1 MLSID
6 THSSLRIAVLMEM
19 LEDVSR
25 AKDAEAAF
33 RAFAKRIR
41 RVRPIDAYAHI
52 STALLAPGQY
62 RVHRTHRAKG
72 GEFESVAAAPRDMST
87 LPIRTGGLVGS
98 VIAKREPQLYQDMA
112 LGADPVL
119 GKVTEGMGSC
129 MCVPMFEG
137 GRIAGWSLMFRADPR
152 GYTLSDLED
161 DLLIGNLL
169 GSMTLNMAA
178 VEQISALNGQLRAQF
193 EEVARVQD
201 ALLPDHPP
209 VVPGVRFAASYH
221 TSGQAGGDYYDF
233 FDLGA
238 GKVGILIADVSGH
251 GPAAATIMAMLHAML
266 HARPDVCSSP
276 AGAMK
281 FANTQLAD
289 SSIEGGHVTAVF
301 ALLDTR
307 ATDRGFAQSVS
318 PTLTLARAGHPLPR
332 LRRANGEIVP
342 IGGGAGEG
350 SAPLGIVAENYEPR
364 ETSIALAP
372 GDTIILYTD
381 GISEAKNAT
390 GEQLGMEGLDR
401 AIGAAK
407 PDPAS
412 IIESVRA
419 AVAAHTAGAPPTDD
433 QTLVVFRIEP

>member
-1 MLSID
+1 MRSID

-52 STALLAPGQY
+52 STSGLAPGQY

-72 GEFESVAAAPRDMST
+72 GEFETVATAPRDLTT
-87 LPIRTGGLVGS
+87 LPIRTGGFVDA
-98 VIAKREPQLYQDMA
+98 VITKREPQLYQDMA
-112 LGADPVL
+112 LGADPIL

-137 GRIAGWSLMFRADPR
+137 GHIAGWSLMFRADPR
-152 GYTLSDLED
+152 GYALSDLED

-201 ALLPDHPP
+201 ALLPEAPP
-209 VVPGVRFAASYH
+209 AIPGVRFAASYH

-238 GKVGILIADVSGH
+238 GKVAMLIADVSGH

-266 HARPDVCSSP
+266 HARPDVCTSP
-276 AGAMK
+276 AGALK

-301 ALLDTR
+301 ALLNVPAR
-307 ATDRGFAQSVS
+307 
-318 PTLTLARAGHPLPR
+318 TLTLARAGHPLPR
-332 LRRANGEIVP
+332 LRRANGQIVP

-350 SAPLGIVAENYEPR
+350 SAPLGIVADPYDPC
-364 ETSIALAP
+364 ETTIPLAP
-372 GDTIILYTD
+372 GDTVILYTD
-381 GISEAKNAT
+381 GISEAENAKH
-390 GEQLGMEGLDR
+390 EQLGMEGLDR
-401 AIGAAK
+401 AIAAA
-407 PDPAS
+407 DDSADH
-412 IIESVRA
+412 IIESLRA
-419 AVAAHTAGAPPTDD
+419 IVSAHTAGAPPKDD
-433 QTLVVFRIEP
+433 QTLVVFRIES